1 MLAVLIEDPE
11 HEHTVHVV
19 GETICDSTAVLKD
32 GSIGRLAVVMSTEH
46 ELLNGWRIMQY
57 GMLLQILID
66 TEYSLVL
73 EGFGTMLIGVMS
85 LSQEFHILAYAVV
98 NHEDTE
104 AHRHCLLQTKLG
116 VEKAVRKYQGGF
128 V

>member
-1 MLAVLIEDPE
+1 MHGADLIEDPE
-11 HEHTVHVV
+11 NEHTEHVV
-19 GETICDSTAVLKD
+19 GEVICDSTAVVKD
-32 GSIGRLAVVMSTEH
+32 RTGRLAVVLSTYNL
-46 ELLNGWRIMQY
+46 LLNAWRAMRY
-57 GMLLQILID
+57 GMPLQILID

-85 LSQEFHILAYAVV
+85 LDQQFHVVSYAIV

-104 AHRHCLLQTKLG
+104 GHRHCLLQTRLG
-116 VEKAVRKYQGGF
+116 VEKAAKKYKGGL